1 MVLPVSLLW
10 LLLQLFVRGRRD
22 QREEKSLLTVH
33 KLLAVITL
41 HFVFSSLVKVMAEKD
56 EKQNIENT
64 DSESYKESESSTKN
78 VAEILATDNEDES
91 LRKVLMT

>member
-1 MVLPVSLLW
+1 
-10 LLLQLFVRGRRD
+10 
-22 QREEKSLLTVH
+22 
-33 KLLAVITL
+33 
-41 HFVFSSLVKVMAEKD
+41 MAEKD